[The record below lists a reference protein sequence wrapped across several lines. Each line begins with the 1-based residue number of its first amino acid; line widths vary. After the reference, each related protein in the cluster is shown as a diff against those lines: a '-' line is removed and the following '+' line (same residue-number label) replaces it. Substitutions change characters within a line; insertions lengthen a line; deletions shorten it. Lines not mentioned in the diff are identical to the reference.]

1 MGKLISSDPK
11 RPWRTN
17 SCREKLL
24 RVDLELK
31 QYKEKTDQV
40 ITPLE
45 EHKMKDLVKEC
56 QEESSVACP
65 IGADRLRETVE
76 EARKNLPNF
85 QFRNVENTTA
95 TAILPNAQF
104 LTISVRET
112 NCDP

>member
-1 MGKLISSDPK
+1 MISTDPK

-40 ITPLE
+40 IRPLE
-45 EHKMKDLVKEC
+45 ENKMKDLVKEC
-56 QEESSVACP
+56 QEESSVVPP
-65 IGADRLRETVE
+65 IGANRLRETVE

-85 QFRNVENTTA
+85 QYRNVENTTA
-95 TAILPNAQF
+95 TAILPNAQS
-104 LTISVRET
+104 LTIPISET